1 MKEVRMFEVQRD
13 IKYLDWLA
21 FSLSLRSAEIL
32 DQ

>member
-1 MKEVRMFEVQRD
+1 MKEVRIFAVQRD
-13 IKYLDWLA
+13 IKYLSSLA